1 MVLLEEYLVWVQELL
16 TYLDDGMILVNG
28 DEETRKNEENIT
40 IMLNKQRC
48 LEIGFFPSQLCCNR
62 FSWKMLI
69 YPRGIQGI
77 SQLQNLHLHTK

>member
-16 TYLDDGMILVNG
+16 TYLEDGMILVNG

-48 LEIGFFPSQLCCNR
+48 LEIGFFLRNFVVTGLVGKC
-62 FSWKMLI
+62 
-69 YPRGIQGI
+69 
-77 SQLQNLHLHTK
+77 